1 MEPKQYQI
9 FWKDN
14 DRPVDD
20 YEVVDMDALSYVGFA
35 QLNCVDAI
43 RMISIDEVR
52 MIVIKD
58 PS

>member
-14 DRPVDD
+14 DQPVGD
-20 YEVVDMDALSYVGFA
+20 YEVVDSDAKLSGF
-35 QLNCVDAI
+35 LRLMCSDGI
-43 RMISIDEVR
+43 RLINRDEVS

>member
-1 MEPKQYQI
+1 MQYQI

-20 YEVVDMDALSYVGFA
+20 YEVVDADVKLVSGF
-35 QLNCVDAI
+35 LRLMCSDAI
-43 RMISIDEVR
+43 RLINRDEVR

-58 PS
+58 AS